1 MPIRAQR
8 NASQLRDATLAPAGC
23 ALDSRG
29 AMAHDDGVNRDDNM
43 RAIPGVA
50 APQRPPPPE
59 ISIVVPFWNEE
70 LNVRPLAEHVFRA
83 FAQETQSLELIL
95 VDDAS
100 SDGTWQQVMQVQ
112 REDARVRAL
121 QLLQHSGQSA
131 ALWAGFTASR
141 GNIIATLDGDLQ
153 NDPADLPRMIK
164 ELTHYDLVCGVR
176 TKRMD
181 NRLRRV
187 SASVARW
194 ARRTALGMDFR
205 DTGCNLRV
213 FKRPVLQKLF
223 PFDGLHRFMPILAH
237 GAGALVLETPVNHH
251 PRTAGQSKYGVWNR
265 LGRGLWDLVGI
276 AWYRKRQL
284 TNLATTEFAP
294 PQNFR
299 PELEK
304 SKSRASEPG

>member
-1 MPIRAQR
+1 M
-8 NASQLRDATLAPAGC
+8 
-23 ALDSRG
+23 
-29 AMAHDDGVNRDDNM
+29 
-43 RAIPGVA
+43 
-50 APQRPPPPE
+50 
-59 ISIVVPFWNEE
+59 VPFWNEE

-83 FAQETQSLELIL
+83 FAQERRALELIL

-100 SDGTWQQVMQVQ
+100 SDGTWQQILEIQ
-112 REDARVRAL
+112 REHSRVRAL

-141 GNIIATLDGDLQ
+141 GNLIATLDGDLQ

-164 ELTHYDLVCGVR
+164 ELDSYDLVCGLR
-176 TKRMD
+176 TKRQD
-181 NRLRRV
+181 NRVRRI
-187 SASVARW
+187 SAAVARW
-194 ARRTALGMDFR
+194 ARRTALGVDFR

-237 GAGALVLETPVNHH
+237 GAGARVLETPVTHH

-265 LGRGLWDLVGI
+265 LGRGVWDLLGI

-284 TNLATTEFAP
+284 KNLATTEFAP
-294 PQNFR
+294 PQNPGTEF
-299 PELEK
+299 EK
-304 SKSRASEPG
+304 PPSRVSEPR